1 MIPIKS
7 AREIALIKES
17 GKLLGSILEA
27 VQTQVRPG
35 ATTGY
40 LNDWIEQRIVQGGAR
55 PSFKGYKG
63 FPAAACISVNEE
75 VVHGIPSHERA
86 LKEGDIVGIDVGTC
100 MRGYHADAARTYAV
114 GEVSD
119 LAKRLIESARNGFFE
134 GITRAVAGGRVG
146 DIGNAVQRAVER
158 DGFSVVRALTGHGI
172 GGNVHEEPDIPNF
185 GKPGKGPRLRAG
197 MVLAVEPMV
206 NAGGYEVK
214 MLSDGW
220 TVVTQDASL
229 SAHYENTIA
238 VTEEGEP
245 VILTLAE

>member
-7 AREIALIKES
+7 ARELALIKEA

-27 VQTQVRPG
+27 VQSQVRPG
-35 ATTGY
+35 ATTGQ
-40 LNDWIEQRIVQGGAR
+40 LNDWIEQRIIQGGAR
-55 PSFKGYKG
+55 PSFKGYRG

-75 VVHGIPSHERA
+75 VVHGIPSYHRV
-86 LKEGDIVGIDVGTC
+86 LQDGDIVGIDVGTC
-100 MRGYHADAARTYAV
+100 MHGYHADAARTYAA
-114 GEVSD
+114 GEVRD
-119 LAKRLIESARNGFFE
+119 LAKRLIESAKNGFFE
-134 GITRAVAGGRVG
+134 GISHAVPGKRIG
-146 DIGNAVQRAVER
+146 DIGHAVQCAVER

-185 GKPGKGPRLRAG
+185 GRPGKGPRIRAG

-206 NAGGYEVK
+206 NAGSADIR

-220 TVVTQDASL
+220 TVVTEDAKL

-238 VTEEGEP
+238 VTEEGGP
-245 VILTLAE
+245 VILTLPE